1 MNYKYILQQNQV
13 NILGSQSVAVLLSL
27 SVSESLSVSSKLE
40 SMSELSEES
49 SSMMTSASIRGA
61 FAGGSAALLVCRLER
76 NFWQAFSIMSSF
88 SCGVHSLSLMFI
100 NIKSCNVS

>member
-27 SVSESLSVSSKLE
+27 SVSESISVSSELE

-49 SSMMTSASIRGA
+49 ASMTTSASIRGA
-61 FAGGSAALLVCRLER
+61 FAGGSAALLVRHL
-76 NFWQAFSIMSSF
+76 
-88 SCGVHSLSLMFI
+88 
-100 NIKSCNVS
+100 